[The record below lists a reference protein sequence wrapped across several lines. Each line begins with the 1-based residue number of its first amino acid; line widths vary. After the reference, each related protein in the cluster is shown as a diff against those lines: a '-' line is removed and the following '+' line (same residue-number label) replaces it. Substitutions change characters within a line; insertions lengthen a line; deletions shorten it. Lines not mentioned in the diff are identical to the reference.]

1 MKSLTELCKDN
12 SEYIPGLLFLT
23 ISKFMN
29 GKNTEAKNHLKIL
42 SKKQYSSEFHDE
54 IEMAWLLHADTF
66 VGISKFDNAEEIL
79 RKCLKFNKSCGKAEE
94 YMGLIGEKENSY
106 VDAAMHYEKAFL
118 LTNHKSLSIGY
129 RLAFNYFKVKKFIEC
144 VDIC

>member
-1 MKSLTELCKDN
+1 
-12 SEYIPGLLFLT
+12 
-23 ISKFMN
+23 
-29 GKNTEAKNHLKIL
+29 
-42 SKKQYSSEFHDE
+42 
-54 IEMAWLLHADTF
+54 MAWLLHADTF

-94 YMGLIGEKENSY
+94 YMGLINEKENSY
-106 VDAAMHYEKAFL
+106 VDAALHYEKAFF
-118 LTNHKSLSIGY
+118 LTNYKSLSIGY